1 MAPYRNIYK
10 ARNSN
15 PIYSN
20 QLMSNTIFTSPWH
33 TSGIQR
39 ISDAR
44 NTRQFMKTSISNPTK
59 SEPFNNINAMS
70 ADEAG
75 ANPKE
80 VLSKSDVEELQALY
94 LELAQAERDFYS
106 ILDCE
111 GLIDDPNA
119 LKGAFDSITD
129 QEDKEALLDYYE
141 HSFGE
146 RNGNLN
152 KLHLLEE
159 IGEWMGCSD
168 MRVRQIENSA
178 LKKIRNNPENIR
190 KLGSGNETFEK
201 ENVTEFEGPE
211 DNYLS
216 YSKYEGE

>member
-1 MAPYRNIYK
+1 
-10 ARNSN
+10 
-15 PIYSN
+15 
-20 QLMSNTIFTSPWH
+20 
-33 TSGIQR
+33 
-39 ISDAR
+39 
-44 NTRQFMKTSISNPTK
+44 
-59 SEPFNNINAMS
+59 MS

-94 LELAQAERDFYS
+94 LNLAQAEKDLHS

-111 GLIDDPNA
+111 GLIDNPDGI
-119 LKGAFDSITD
+119 KGAFDSITD
-129 QEDKEALLDYYE
+129 QDDKEALLDYYE

-152 KLHLLEE
+152 QLHLLEE

-178 LKKIRNNPENIR
+178 LKKIRKNPENLR
-190 KLGSGNETFEK
+190 KLGNGNETFEK
-201 ENVTEFEGPE
+201 ESGNEFQYGNA
-211 DNYLS
+211 DCVS
-216 YSKYEGE
+216 YSKFEEEE